1 MTITPKEIC
10 DAGFAISMSEAR
22 RLMFMGAITE
32 SCKKCGFRK
41 DTLKDNCKACGNEE
55 FELKRKKKN

>member
-10 DAGFAISMSEAR
+10 ESKLAISFSEAR
-22 RLMFMGAITE
+22 RLMFSGAITE
-32 SCKKCGFRK
+32 VCKKCGFRK
-41 DTLKDNCKACGNEE
+41 DPLKDNCKACGNSE